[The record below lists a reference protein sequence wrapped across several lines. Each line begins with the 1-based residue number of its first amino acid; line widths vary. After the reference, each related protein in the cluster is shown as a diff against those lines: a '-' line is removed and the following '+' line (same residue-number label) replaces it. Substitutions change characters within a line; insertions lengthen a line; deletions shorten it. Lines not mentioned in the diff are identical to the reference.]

1 MRISSFFILLFLLLP
16 ATAQEPNPDP
26 WEGFNRKM
34 FAFNETMD
42 KHLLKPAA
50 QGYRAITPKPVD
62 RSLGNFFSNFGDIKV
77 LISDLAQLKLA
88 QAASDTG
95 RILVNT
101 TLGFFGFF
109 DVATRLGM
117 PKHQEDFGQ
126 VLGYWGVGSGPY
138 LMLPFL
144 GPSTVRDISGT
155 LVEYNYGVTLSA
167 LGENEWEGWGIVGVY
182 GLQVR
187 ARLLDM
193 EGMISGDRY
202 TFIRSFYLQ
211 NREFLVRDGKIKDDF
226 GDEEWE
232 DDSEDS
238 SAP

>member
-1 MRISSFFILLFLLLP
+1 MRVILISLLLCAAP
-16 ATAQEPNPDP
+16 ALAQETPNPDP

-42 KHLLKPAA
+42 KHLLKPVA

-126 VLGYWGVGSGPY
+126 VLGF
-138 LMLPFL
+138 PF
-144 GPSTVRDISGT
+144 RIRHF
-155 LVEYNYGVTLSA
+155 YG
-167 LGENEWEGWGIVGVY
+167 
-182 GLQVR
+182 
-187 ARLLDM
+187 
-193 EGMISGDRY
+193 
-202 TFIRSFYLQ
+202 FI
-211 NREFLVRDGKIKDDF
+211 I
-226 GDEEWE
+226 
-232 DDSEDS
+232 
-238 SAP
+238 